1 MTTHPSHPSDL
12 HTLLD
17 PAAAASR
24 LSCSP
29 AMVRKLIQNRQIETV
44 KVGRLVRIEL
54 SALDRY
60 IEANRRP
67 AVAS

>member
-1 MTTHPSHPSDL
+1 
-12 HTLLD
+12 
-17 PAAAASR
+17 
-24 LSCSP
+24 
-29 AMVRKLIQNRQIETV
+29 MVRKLIQNRQIETV